1 MYWGRKRFGT
11 TDASQR
17 LNDIVTGNPKG
28 HTCFTALDIE
38 GGFDHLALKR
48 TCQTLSAKD
57 EHLAG
62 WIWNWACNRHTG
74 YRFNGRTSRTC
85 ATDRGTP
92 QGSPLSPILFM
103 IAIIGLVSI
112 SPRSDDD
119 NRRSILIYVDDFL
132 IGKIYKHKAQGQ
144 VGHQDTTDRLARG
157 ALDHGYRFAPSKAEH
172 IFIKTPLSES
182 FEPKLDG
189 SVTKA
194 QKTMRWLGY
203 RIPKDWKWDSPVKL
217 WIAKANESARRLR
230 ALTERYKTG
239 RLNAWTTSRLIDGLI
254 IPQLMYGIET
264 CGKAGLIKEAQ
275 TTLKQIVRRA
285 FGLEK
290 KTPTQAMWT
299 ELGITP
305 LDLYTK
311 YRPNLLALRART
323 LDRHTK
329 WSEMWLRKSG
339 MSIIITNTFGQE
351 QGKKSLRENLLQEW
365 TDKLD
370 NTDIRYQGKP
380 TKKHLYLRGV
390 TRHQMRDIIYLLAT
404 AGWPFQG
411 FDGNRLQSRCGRD
424 LVTPY
429 HLINT

>member
-1 MYWGRKRFGT
+1 
-11 TDASQR
+11 
-17 LNDIVTGNPKG
+17 
-28 HTCFTALDIE
+28 
-38 GGFDHLALKR
+38 
-48 TCQTLSAKD
+48 
-57 EHLAG
+57 
-62 WIWNWACNRHTG
+62 
-74 YRFNGRTSRTC
+74 
-85 ATDRGTP
+85 
-92 QGSPLSPILFM
+92 M
-103 IAIIGLVSI
+103 ICIIGLASI
-112 SPRSDDD
+112 SPRSDDG
-119 NRRSILIYVDDFL
+119 NRTSILTYVDDFL
-132 IGKIYKHKAQGQ
+132 IATTYKHKAHGQ
-144 VGHQDTTDRLARG
+144 VGHQDTIDRLARG
-157 ALDHGYRFAPSKAEH
+157 ALDLRVRFAHSKAEH

-203 RIPKDWKWDSPVKL
+203 HITEDWKWDSHVKL

-239 RLNAWTTSRLIDGLI
+239 GLKAWTTSRLINGLI
-254 IPQLMYGIET
+254 IPQLTYSIET
-264 CGKAGLIKEAQ
+264 WGQAGLIKEAQ

-299 ELGITP
+299 ELGIAP

-311 YRPNLLALRART
+311 YRHNLLGLRART
-323 LDRHTK
+323 FNRNTN

-339 MSIIITNTFGQE
+339 ISIIINNTFGQE
-351 QGKKSLRENLLQEW
+351 QGKKSLRENILQEW

-380 TKKHLYLRGV
+380 SKKHVYLRGV
-390 TRHQMRDIIYLLAT
+390 TRHQMRDIIYLRAT

-411 FDGNRLQSRCGRD
+411 FDGNRLQCQTGRD
-424 LVTPY
+424 LVTP
-429 HLINT
+429 